1 MAGPGPMLDA
11 GLDESASAP
20 LDPDAEQP
28 EAHAAFLMGVST
40 IHAIRGLGTD
50 PSCGGP
56 MYAQSACS
64 LEALSRAVGAPTL
77 QTHPPSVDTLC
88 AHDGR
93 RDILGSRCAV
103 GRRDGATSAPTSKTR
118 RLCGDDVDDTSNCIA
133 AVQGRGW
140 PCNQFDSFDF
150 AHRDRK
156 RFPCVRLSESASET
170 RRPLSRTRMR
180 LFPTLVSPRI
190 PMTPCA
196 SFADTTS
203 TPGVPRRAS
212 HRWNVA
218 KAFNWSVV
226 TMWMVAGAS
235 SAT

>member
-1 MAGPGPMLDA
+1 MLDA

-64 LEALSRAVGAPTL
+64 LEALSRAVEASTL

-103 GRRDGATSAPTSKTR
+103 GRRDGATSVPTSKTR
-118 RLCGDDVDDTSNCIA
+118 RLCGDDVMTPVTALPPYRAEAGPATSSI
-133 AVQGRGW
+133 R
-140 PCNQFDSFDF
+140 SI
-150 AHRDRK
+150 
-156 RFPCVRLSESASET
+156 
-170 RRPLSRTRMR
+170 SRTG
-180 LFPTLVSPRI
+180 TGS
-190 PMTPCA
+190 
-196 SFADTTS
+196 D
-203 TPGVPRRAS
+203 S
-212 HRWNVA
+212 HV
-218 KAFNWSVV
+218 
-226 TMWMVAGAS
+226 
-235 SAT
+235 